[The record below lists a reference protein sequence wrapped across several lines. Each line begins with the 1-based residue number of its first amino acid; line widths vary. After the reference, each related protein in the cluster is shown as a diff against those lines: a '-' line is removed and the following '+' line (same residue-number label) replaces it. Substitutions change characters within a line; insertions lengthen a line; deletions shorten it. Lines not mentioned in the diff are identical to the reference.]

1 VLAVAATTARD
12 SAPTGSTGR
21 HDGPQQ
27 HQQGGTTARPGRPR
41 WADRGGGELDHGKGC
56 TRGAPVMARHAGG
69 GTQQG
74 WREVEEGFEL
84 GFGGLRGLLI
94 GLLVGYSSF
103 ANYLP
108 KDI

>member
-1 VLAVAATTARD
+1 
-12 SAPTGSTGR
+12 
-21 HDGPQQ
+21 
-27 HQQGGTTARPGRPR
+27 
-41 WADRGGGELDHGKGC
+41 
-56 TRGAPVMARHAGG
+56 MARHAGG